1 MAEGLV
7 TSWMPA
13 SFITGGKV
21 HIPTQ
26 LSLTIISIALIL
38 GVVASIIF
46 PKRK

>member
-1 MAEGLV
+1 MTEGMV

-13 SFITGGKV
+13 SFIAGGKV

-26 LSLTIISIALIL
+26 VSLMIISIALIL